1 VLSSAD
7 NCLGRASAFYAVQ
20 QVPMCRRSARP
31 KTTPHRPGWGVGQP
45 GAGNPRP
52 KTSVERRPGNGQC
65 QMGFGICVSSPVTF
79 DSPFYRT
86 QSRRLALEQVASLDR
101 RSEAHRFA
109 ASVEHHWMA
118 LPILRPLLPQLLP
131 SEPCRSGDDQHNAAP
146 AVKPKGGQG
155 SALFVEHR
163 RALLR

>member
-1 VLSSAD
+1 MQSSKFPAI
-7 NCLGRASAFYAVQ
+7 GAPQ
-20 QVPMCRRSARP
+20 Q
-31 KTTPHRPGWGVGQP
+31 TTPHRPGWGVGQP
-45 GAGNPRP
+45 GAGNPLP
-52 KTSVERRPGNGQC
+52 KTIASNCAQAAASVRWALASVSPRRLLS
-65 QMGFGICVSSPVTF
+65 IAHS
-79 DSPFYRT
+79 RK
-86 QSRRLALEQVASLDR
+86 QSRRLALDQVASLNP
-101 RSEAHRFA
+101 RSEALRFA

-118 LPILRPLLPQLLP
+118 LPILRPALPQLLP